1 MSNPTLENMEH
12 ELWPLAVRPNT
23 IFVPETVNNDDNN
36 ITEFLL
42 DKKPCCLLSYT
53 STFRCAFFRE
63 LTHYASP
70 FDPLELEQLT
80 LLSYQMS
87 IISLHKQ
94 LWTTYLQSGTGQ
106 LEKSHPSRRQDEETE
121 LHYWP
126 TYLRSFT
133 LARAFAK
140 IIEGDTMEYERHVE
154 SVKRYLAHL
163 DQQHHQYLTQFDALK
178 SGMPLF
184 TPALAYLIEEL
195 VRKQAL
201 PAVNVYFDTVIT
213 LIKYDYIDRF
223 MQLQYVRQKPTQE
236 QVCLHS
242 LSST

>member
-1 MSNPTLENMEH
+1 
-12 ELWPLAVRPNT
+12 
-23 IFVPETVNNDDNN
+23 
-36 ITEFLL
+36 
-42 DKKPCCLLSYT
+42 
-53 STFRCAFFRE
+53 
-63 LTHYASP
+63 
-70 FDPLELEQLT
+70 
-80 LLSYQMS
+80 
-87 IISLHKQ
+87 
-94 LWTTYLQSGTGQ
+94 
-106 LEKSHPSRRQDEETE
+106 
-121 LHYWP
+121 
-126 TYLRSFT
+126 
-133 LARAFAK
+133 
-140 IIEGDTMEYERHVE
+140 MEYERHVE

-201 PAVNVYFDTVIT
+201 PAVSVYFDTVIT